1 MKKMMLMLA
10 MVFSLTTTFAFT
22 GEEAVNKQAVS
33 NFKTQFRTAA
43 DANWTTGKNYY
54 KVEFNEDNQ
63 KLFAYYNFQ
72 GDFVAVCRY
81 ISSLSLPFNLQNS
94 LRKDYS
100 GAWITDL
107 FEMAS
112 KEGTSYYVTLEN
124 ADSKIVLSSTDGSS
138 WSVFERTRKA

>member
-10 MVFSLTTTFAFT
+10 MVFSLSTTFAFT

-33 NFKTQFRTAA
+33 NFKAQFRTAT

-94 LRKDYS
+94 LRK
-100 GAWITDL
+100 
-107 FEMAS
+107 
-112 KEGTSYYVTLEN
+112 SY
-124 ADSKIVLSSTDGSS
+124 
-138 WSVFERTRKA
+138 